1 MDDLG
6 QVLRDLNHLALTHSV
21 TYFHGDDGRAAEAHV
36 HCPTVPFGAVFTYL
50 GTHWDLTAAEVDGG
64 TETIT
69 GLLASIREIR

>member
-6 QVLRDLNHLALTHSV
+6 QVLRDLNHLALSHSV

-36 HCPTVPFGAVFTYL
+36 HCPIVPFGAVFFYL
-50 GTHWDLTAAEVDGG
+50 GTHWDLTGG

-69 GLLASIREIR
+69 GLLNSIKEA